1 MQNEKQLIP
10 THASD
15 AFHFDES
22 RPDFNTLANQN
33 GFTYWYASDL
43 MSLLGYQNW
52 DSFRKVIQRAI
63 AACTSLNIDIL
74 DNFVQERRDKEGKS
88 LLDYRLSRFACYLVA
103 MNGDPNKHE
112 VAQAQGYFAILA
124 ETFRR
129 YVEESEDVER
139 ILIRDEIS
147 EHEKTLSSVAKV
159 AGVSEYHLFQNA
171 GCRGLYNMNINR
183 LRTLK
188 SIPSNRSPLDFMGKE
203 ELAANLFRVTQTAA
217 KIQKESIKG
226 QQNAEQVAYDVG
238 RKVRT
243 TMQEIS
249 GTSPEQLPPSEDIK
263 KVKSTQQKINL
274 NPHYQLSDLFD

>member
-15 AFHFDES
+15 AFHFDEN

-43 MSLLGYQNW
+43 MGLLGYQNW

-63 AACTSLNIDIL
+63 TACTSLNIDIF
-74 DNFVQERRDKEGKS
+74 DNFVQERREKDGKS
-88 LLDYRLSRFACYLVA
+88 WLDYRLSRFACYLVA
-103 MNGDPNKHE
+103 MNGDPNKQE
-112 VAQAQGYFAILA
+112 VAKAQGYFAILA
-124 ETFRR
+124 ETFKR
-129 YVEESEDVER
+129 YIEESVEVER
-139 ILIRDEIS
+139 MLIRDEIS
-147 EHEKTLSSVAKV
+147 EHEKTLSGVAKD
-159 AGVSEYHLFQNA
+159 AGVSKYHLFQNA
-171 GCRGLYNMNINR
+171 GYRGLYNMNISK

-249 GTSPEQLPPSEDIK
+249 GTSPEQLPPSEDIR
-263 KVKSTQQKINL
+263 KVKSTLKASQKEFAKL
-274 NPHYQLSDLFD
+274 DKK